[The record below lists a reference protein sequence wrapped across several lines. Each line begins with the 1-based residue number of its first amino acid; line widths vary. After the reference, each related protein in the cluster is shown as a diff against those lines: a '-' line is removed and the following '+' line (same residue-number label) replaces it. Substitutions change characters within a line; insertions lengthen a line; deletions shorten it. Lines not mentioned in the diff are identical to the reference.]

1 MDLMA
6 STVDAPPRGEPE
18 FFESTSDPTSTSS
31 STTQYTYYFGGELF
45 SSKHLLGNAL
55 LAEAV
60 FSRSSGK
67 YQAVLPQNLEQRDT
81 TPHAIRDADLQALLS
96 CDLGLFHYDGPELD
110 SGTVVEFM
118 FAKFADIPSVL
129 VRSDFRGGGDQAS
142 AGAKADPWNL
152 MSSFFP
158 RTANVVVDAM
168 SLYKQSLTARLPE
181 FASGMRDTLENNRS
195 GRAGQAMVDVTAD
208 AIIAAFDKVLTTPGA
223 MPNGMQDTVYSWLV
237 LMPGYKDGGEH
248 QITRMKELLAVKQ
261 AKGLL

>member
-6 STVDAPPRGEPE
+6 STEDARPRGEEE
-18 FFESTSDPTSTSS
+18 FFRSTNSTSTS
-31 STTQYTYYFGGELF
+31 TPTLKYTYYFGGELF
-45 SSKHLLGNAL
+45 SAKHLFGNAI
-55 LAEAV
+55 LAEAI

-81 TPHAIRDADLQALLS
+81 TPHAIRDADLEALIS
-96 CDLGLFHYDGPELD
+96 CDLGLFHYDGPDLD

-129 VRSDFRGGGDQAS
+129 VRSDFRGGGDQGS
-142 AGAKADPWNL
+142 TGAKGDPWNL

-168 SLYKQSLTARLPE
+168 SLYKQSLVARLPE
-181 FASGMRDTLENNRS
+181 SASSTRDTLEDNRS
-195 GRAGQAMVDVTAD
+195 GRAGQAMVNVKAD
-208 AIIAAFDKVLTTPGA
+208 AIIAAFDQVVA
-223 MPNGMQDTVYSWLV
+223 MPGVMPSGLQDTVYSWLA
-237 LMPGYKDGGEH
+237 LMPGFKSGGEQ
-248 QITRMKELLAVKQ
+248 QIARLKELLATKQ